1 MAGMLRKK
9 KKPKNHYQNFKR
21 DTETLRI
28 LINIGLTQLIKKVKS
43 KGI

>member
-28 LINIGLTQLIKKVKS
+28 LINNLIGEKNA
-43 KGI
+43 